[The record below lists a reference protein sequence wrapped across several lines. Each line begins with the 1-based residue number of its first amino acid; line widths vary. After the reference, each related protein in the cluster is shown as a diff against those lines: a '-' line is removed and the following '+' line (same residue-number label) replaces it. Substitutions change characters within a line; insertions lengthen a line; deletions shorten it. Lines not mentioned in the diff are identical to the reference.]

1 MRRLHGGS
9 RHNGTNKNSNPHTK
23 MNILNITSD
32 TSAYLV
38 SIGFSPKGHAF
49 RIRHDAS
56 FSIYLGRNRADNLAL
71 YCDLFEGR
79 TKAAQTDGF
88 SEAELLT
95 PAFTA
100 ALDKLVARV
109 QAYTAEK
116 LAIEQARET
125 EKAQWLE
132 ARKAFAALL
141 RERGLTVDWAA
152 SSDSF
157 KATDALGTSATFEAC
172 REIVSDSR
180 VIRVG
185 YLRADGLQIAAE
197 RVALE
202 DKADVVKKF
211 LTCLPWFA

>member
-1 MRRLHGGS
+1 
-9 RHNGTNKNSNPHTK
+9 

-32 TSAYLV
+32 TNAYLV
-38 SIGFSPKGHAF
+38 SIGFSALGRNSWVLRHAAC
-49 RIRHDAS
+49 RNV
-56 FSIYLGRNRADNLAL
+56 YLGRNRADNLAL

-79 TKAAQTDGF
+79 TRAAQTDGF
-88 SEAELLT
+88 SEDDLYTA
-95 PAFTA
+95 AFSA
-100 ALDKLVARV
+100 ALDKLIARV

-125 EKAQWLE
+125 EKVQWLE

-141 RERGLTVDWAA
+141 RERGLVIDWAA

-157 KATDALGTSATFEAC
+157 KATDAVGTSATFEAC

>member
-1 MRRLHGGS
+1 
-9 RHNGTNKNSNPHTK
+9 
-23 MNILNITSD
+23 MNILNITSE
-32 TSAYLV
+32 TSAFLV
-38 SIGFSPKGHAF
+38 SIGFSPKGHSF
-49 RIRHDAS
+49 RIRHEALP
-56 FSIYLGRNRADNLAL
+56 SIYLGRNRADNLAL
-71 YCDLFEGR
+71 FCDLFEGR

-100 ALDKLVARV
+100 ALEKLITRV
-109 QAYTAEK
+109 QAHLAET

-125 EKAQWLE
+125 EKVQWLE

-141 RERGLTVDWAA
+141 RERGLVIDWAA

-172 REIVSDSR
+172 RKVVVDTR
-180 VIRVG
+180 AVRVG
-185 YLRADGLQIAAE
+185 YLRVGGLNIASK
-197 RVALE
+197 VHALE